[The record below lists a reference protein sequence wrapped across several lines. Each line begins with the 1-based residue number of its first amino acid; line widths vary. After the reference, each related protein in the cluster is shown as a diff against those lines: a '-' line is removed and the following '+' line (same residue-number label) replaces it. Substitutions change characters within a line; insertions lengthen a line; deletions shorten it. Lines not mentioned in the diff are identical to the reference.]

1 MISNEKKY
9 PLATLVV
16 FFYRQEQFVQDT
28 VMGALAQSYPNLEI
42 ILSDDCSPD
51 GTFDAIQRAVQG
63 YHGPHKVVLNRN
75 ERNLGLVPHVNKL
88 LFELSNGEFIFLNG
102 GDDISMPERVS
113 WTMDYF
119 QENPF
124 ITAVTGSYFTIDKNG
139 KEIGKAICDRDSLL
153 KVDDK
158 KYLTSELFMTGGVA
172 LSFRRKILD
181 VFGKLTHDC
190 QTEDSVIRFR
200 SILLG
205 PTLRSSKIFLKY
217 RIHDNNISRN
227 ICNFS
232 TAKIAAQYL
241 KDLKVVKDS
250 LSQELYQNLIKK
262 IDYYTKNRKLQ
273 EREAICIRFLR
284 PFYKLRRRFLR
295 IRFTQSLNI

>member
-1 MISNEKKY
+1 MNENRY

-28 VMGALAQSYPNLEI
+28 VTGALAQTYPNLEI
-42 ILSDDCSPD
+42 IFSDDCSPD
-51 GTFDAIQRAVQG
+51 GTFEAIQRAVQG
-63 YHGPHKVVLNRN
+63 YNGPHKLILNRN
-75 ERNLGLVPHVNKL
+75 STNLGLVPHVNKL
-88 LFELSNGEFIFLNG
+88 LFDLSHGDFIFLNG

-113 WTMDYF
+113 WAMDYF
-119 QENPF
+119 QANPS
-124 ITAVTGSYFTIDKNG
+124 ITAVTGSYLTIDKNG
-139 KEIGKAICDRDSLL
+139 KETGKAVCERDSLL
-153 KVDDK
+153 KVDEK
-158 KYLTSELFMTGGVA
+158 KYITSDLFMTGGVA
-172 LSFRRKILD
+172 LSFRRRVLD
-181 VFGKLTHDC
+181 VFGIMNNDC
-190 QTEDSVIRFR
+190 QTEDSVLRFR

-205 PTLRSSKIFLKY
+205 PTLRSSKILLKY

-250 LSQELYQNLIKK
+250 LSHELYQNLLIK
-262 IDYYTKNRKLQ
+262 IDYYTKSRELQ
-273 EREAICIRFLR
+273 ERGAQCPWFLR

-295 IRFTQSLNI
+295 IRFIQSLK